1 MKNLLVGEKA
11 MKANVETVYDSVV
24 THFGDSALS
33 CSSRLS
39 QPHPHQACCHAN
51 VMKLT

>member
-24 THFGDSALS
+24 THFRDSALS
-33 CSSRLS
+33 CSSRLMATA
-39 QPHPHQACCHAN
+39 PTKHA
-51 VMKLT
+51 VMQMS

>member
-24 THFGDSALS
+24 TYFENSAPP
-33 CSSRLS
+33 CSSRLMATT
-39 QPHPHQACCHAN
+39 PTMHA
-51 VMKLT
+51 VMQMS